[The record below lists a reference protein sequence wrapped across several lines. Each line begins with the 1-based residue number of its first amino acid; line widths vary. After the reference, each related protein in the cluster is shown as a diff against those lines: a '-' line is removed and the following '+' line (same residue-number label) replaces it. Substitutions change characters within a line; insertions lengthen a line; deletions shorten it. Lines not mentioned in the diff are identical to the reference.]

1 VLAPRGHVVVV
12 SSLGLK
18 TPFHT
23 PERTLRKGFR
33 RRGIETVA
41 AGAEGPGTFF
51 LGRRPALRR
60 RRGLTPRRESWM
72 IWLLATWRCE
82 MKPRIDAT
90 DFGSITVDGT
100 VFDHDVVISPDGEV
114 SKRKKKLSKAV
125 YGTSHTISL
134 EEAKYIHGRAAGAD
148 RLIVGAG
155 QYGRVRLSP
164 EAADFFTRRAC
175 EIVLLPTPQ
184 VIGLWNETEGR
195 AVGLF
200 HVTC

>member
-1 VLAPRGHVVVV
+1 MSATLSSSTLRSAPGTVAQVAGKLADAGVNIELAYTTFGGGVRLVCLGSTTSRSRARRSDPAPRV
-12 SSLGLK
+12 
-18 TPFHT
+18 PDDC
-23 PERTLRKGFR
+23 
-33 RRGIETVA
+33 
-41 AGAEGPGTFF
+41 
-51 LGRRPALRR
+51 
-60 RRGLTPRRESWM
+60 
-72 IWLLATWRCE
+72 LLATWRCK

-90 DFGSITVDGT
+90 DFGSITVEGT

-134 EEAKYIHGRAAGAD
+134 EEAKYIYRRAAGAD

-164 EAADFFTRRAC
+164 EAADFFARKAC